1 MEAITILIADD
12 EETIRTY
19 IREILEPE
27 GYLLVEAADGLE
39 AMEQIKRLGGG
50 IGLVL
55 ADVQMPRM
63 DGVALGN
70 AISESYPAIPVL
82 YVSGYPLDFDTENSA
97 RPLRPCAFLAKP
109 FSPKLLLERVRECL
123 LQDL

>member
-1 MEAITILIADD
+1 MTILIADD
-12 EETIRTY
+12 EEAIRTY

-27 GYLLVEAADGLE
+27 GFHLVEAADGLE
-39 AMEQIKRLGGG
+39 AMEQLNRLGAG

-63 DGVALGN
+63 DGLTLGN
-70 AISESYPAIPVL
+70 AMSESHPTIPVL
-82 YVSGYPLDFDTENSA
+82 YISGYPLDFDTEHSA

-109 FSPKLLLERVRECL
+109 FSPRLLLERVRECL
-123 LQDL
+123 PQGL